1 MSLAIVESLPCG
13 VVSTRPSARDGR
25 APPPCS
31 CPTATTPSRGRNVR
45 GRRGGGPPA
54 DHASGSGSSAR
65 RALSLSLPECQIIIS
80 TRGRRVLT
88 LRCRRTSA
96 GRSALVVA
104 ASLARHLHRHEGH
117 GRVVLVA
124 LTGLTGADL
133 RGKGLRGLRVL
144 LVALEHDRLLLG
156 VVGSGEVHILPAVP
170 LEGVAPG
177 TGQTVLPAGVDHP
190 QRGRLVG
197 LRRRL
202 LGGLAPLGLLTGGR
216 ALRTLGSRGA
226 GGALGAVVAGPPP

>member
-54 DHASGSGSSAR
+54 DHAFGSGSSAR

-88 LRCRRTSA
+88 LLPT
-96 GRSALVVA
+96 GV
-104 ASLARHLHRHEGH
+104 G
-117 GRVVLVA
+117 VA
-124 LTGLTGADL
+124 LSP
-133 RGKGLRGLRVL
+133 RRR
-144 LVALEHDRLLLG
+144 RRPR
-156 VVGSGEVHILPAVP
+156 PASP
-170 LEGVAPG
+170 PPRRSPQSRTRRSDGPRRHR
-177 TGQTVLPAGVDHP
+177 PP
-190 QRGRLVG
+190 QRGPARSPHPP
-197 LRRRL
+197 RR
-202 LGGLAPLGLLTGGR
+202 GR
-216 ALRTLGSRGA
+216 R
-226 GGALGAVVAGPPP
+226 PPTPPG